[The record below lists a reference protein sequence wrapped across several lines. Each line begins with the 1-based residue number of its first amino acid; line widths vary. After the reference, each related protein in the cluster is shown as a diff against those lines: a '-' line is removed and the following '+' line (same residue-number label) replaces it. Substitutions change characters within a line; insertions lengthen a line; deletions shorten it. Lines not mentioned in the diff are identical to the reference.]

1 MGLFLP
7 LSSNFYSIPKAT
19 IFFKPTGALIFE
31 LLGDADTV
39 EIATEIEET
48 DRFTNECG
56 LRTKVRTVVTQ
67 LDLTLSMSLAQLS
80 PFNRGLSLLADSVA
94 HTQSADPAHTQTII
108 GGGVLGIYELDS
120 SFLSSL
126 SVTDGDVSPVSYVL
140 NTNYK
145 IDLLGGYI
153 QIILIPG
160 GADADLDLTYDIDAV
175 VAGDEKDKIGIG
187 NNSDIRGAMVIRGTG
202 DVGPNVKLKLHDVQ
216 LRPSGARNYISETD
230 FDIIELEG
238 NIFRDDTQPSGFEL
252 GEELLLTIP

>member
-19 IFFKPTGALIFE
+19 IFFKPTAALIFE

-67 LDLTLSMSLAQLS
+67 LDLVLSMNLAQLS
-80 PFNRGLSLLADSVA
+80 PFNRGLSVLADSVE
-94 HTQSADPAHTQTII
+94 HTQAADPAHVQAIT
-108 GGGVLGIYELDS
+108 GGGALGIYQLDS
-120 SFLSSL
+120 AFLSSL
-126 SVTDGDVSPVSYVL
+126 SVTDGATTTAYVL
-140 NTNYK
+140 DVNYK

-153 QIILIPG
+153 QVILVPG
-160 GADADLDLTYDIDAV
+160 GADADLEVTYDIDAV
-175 VAGDEKDKIGIG
+175 IASDGIDKIGLG
-187 NNSDIRGAMVIRGTG
+187 NNSDIRGALVIRGTG
-202 DVGPNVKLKLHDVQ
+202 DEGPKTRLKLHDVQ
-216 LRPSGARNYISETD
+216 LRPSGARNFISETD
-230 FDIIELEG
+230 FDIIELQG

-252 GEELLLTIP
+252 GEELLLEA